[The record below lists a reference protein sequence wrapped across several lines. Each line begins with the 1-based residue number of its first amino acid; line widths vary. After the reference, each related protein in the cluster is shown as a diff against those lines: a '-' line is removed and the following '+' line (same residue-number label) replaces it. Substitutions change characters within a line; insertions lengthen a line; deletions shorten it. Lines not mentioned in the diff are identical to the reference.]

1 MSIGYACISI
11 GVPGTGLRTCTK
23 KFATPELLSE
33 IIGSNLRS
41 LERQIDYNVEQ
52 GIRLFRI
59 SSDIIPFAGTAVN
72 TVNWANDFQ
81 ESLKRIS
88 GKIMA
93 GRIRVSMHPGQYT
106 VINTKD
112 EGVLT
117 RAVDDLTWHAK
128 FLDVLGTPLSSK
140 IVLHIGGVY
149 DDKVEAMRRF
159 VKRFRALDDKIRRRL
174 VIENDER
181 LYTVDD
187 VLQISSEIGVPVV
200 YDNLH
205 HDTKCPHDFRSHADI
220 LSACAKTWRLED
232 GRPKIH
238 YSQQALGKKSGA
250 HADSVSSEAFLA
262 YYREIHGDAFDIMI
276 EGKDKNL
283 SAVKCILLT
292 SGRVPANRLED
303 QWRRYKYYVM
313 ERAPDIYT
321 DIRHSV
327 FSKNPIQAKAFYER
341 LEEAQGREILQGP
354 AENAA
359 LHVWGYF
366 KNDATEQE
374 KKRFFSLLL
383 SYRNGQADIDACK
396 RHLFRMAEK
405 YAQSY
410 LLDALYFYI

>member
-72 TVNWANDFQ
+72 TVDWANDFQ

-174 VIENDER
+174 LIENDER

-200 YDNLH
+200 YRNARK
-205 HDTKCPHDFRSHADI
+205 TSSFMARMN
-220 LSACAKTWRLED
+220 SAKIIFPM
-232 GRPKIH
+232 RPRN
-238 YSQQALGKKSGA
+238 KS
-250 HADSVSSEAFLA
+250 SV
-262 YYREIHGDAFDIMI
+262 
-276 EGKDKNL
+276 
-283 SAVKCILLT
+283 
-292 SGRVPANRLED
+292 
-303 QWRRYKYYVM
+303 
-313 ERAPDIYT
+313 
-321 DIRHSV
+321 
-327 FSKNPIQAKAFYER
+327 
-341 LEEAQGREILQGP
+341 
-354 AENAA
+354 
-359 LHVWGYF
+359 
-366 KNDATEQE
+366 
-374 KKRFFSLLL
+374 
-383 SYRNGQADIDACK
+383 
-396 RHLFRMAEK
+396 
-405 YAQSY
+405 
-410 LLDALYFYI
+410 